1 MSEKKYGIFYGSTT
15 GTTEEVAKKVAE
27 VLNVAE
33 EDVHNIA
40 ETSPVKFGE
49 YEYILAGTSTWGSG
63 EVQED
68 WYDAMDAMGA
78 LDLKGKKVALFG
90 CGDENMSDTFCG
102 GLGVLY
108 KKFAETGADMKGQ
121 FNAKGY
127 EFEDSEARISDDLMC
142 GLVLDQVNKPELSEE
157 RIKEWVKTL

>member
-15 GTTEEVAKKVAE
+15 GSTEGVAKKLAE
-27 VLNVAE
+27 VLNVAA

-49 YEYILAGTSTWGSG
+49 YDYILAGTSTWGSG
-63 EVQED
+63 EVQDD
-68 WYDAMDAMGA
+68 WYDALDGMEA
-78 LDLKGKKVALFG
+78 LVLKGKKVAVFG

-102 GLGVLY
+102 AVGVLY
-108 KKFAETGADMKGQ
+108 KKFAQTGAEMKGQ
-121 FNAKGY
+121 FNAEGY
-127 EFEDSEARISDDLMC
+127 VFEDSEARISDDLMC
-142 GLVLDQVNKPELSEE
+142 GLVLDEVNKPELTDG